1 MSKKQRELV
10 VKIFA
15 IIFIIAMVV
24 GSFASALFFI

>member
-24 GSFASALFFI
+24 GSFANVLFFI